1 MLLQSTIY
9 AIGLSSMGYAFYQ
22 SFKYNKKLNLAIG
35 VNYCDLSDL
44 NKKQIIDFVENEV
57 KFALKNGQESFILT
71 YDQLDLYQFDY
82 GVDVE
87 LYDLFDKANSPLFK
101 KIDIFENHIH
111 CYLSDVAKATSFFI
125 TLC

>member
-71 YDQLDLYQFDY
+71 YDQLDLDQFDY

-87 LYDLFDKANSPLFK
+87 WYDLVDKTNSLLFK
-101 KIDIFENHIH
+101 KYDMLQKQRLF
-111 CYLSDVAKATSFFI
+111 L
-125 TLC
+125 

>member
-1 MLLQSTIY
+1 M
-9 AIGLSSMGYAFYQ
+9 
-22 SFKYNKKLNLAIG
+22 
-35 VNYCDLSDL
+35 
-44 NKKQIIDFVENEV
+44 
-57 KFALKNGQESFILT
+57 KFALKNGQESYILT
-71 YDQLDLYQFDY
+71 YDQLDLDQFDY

>member
-71 YDQLDLYQFDY
+71 YDQLDFDY

>member
-1 MLLQSTIY
+1 M
-9 AIGLSSMGYAFYQ
+9 
-22 SFKYNKKLNLAIG
+22 
-35 VNYCDLSDL
+35 
-44 NKKQIIDFVENEV
+44 

-71 YDQLDLYQFDY
+71 YDQLDLDQFDY

-101 KIDIFENHIH
+101 KLIYLKIIFIVI
-111 CYLSDVAKATSFFI
+111 YQMLQKQRLFFI